1 MYNVFYLPSDLDLA
15 VSRDFGGGVPSST
28 LLSLGSIG
36 LMEVEIMAF
45 IMSIQ
50 IQIPIPRL
58 QCQGLQTVAE
68 YIFFIYQLYTPCVKR
83 PNMMILEI
91 SIRKVIDTIILKQ
104 GGTTEFCSAKNVFKK
119 ISFRQFT
126 SSICVQNKCK
136 TSKKEFSFRVA
147 ALLERVKVAQ
157 LVL

>member
-1 MYNVFYLPSDLDLA
+1 
-15 VSRDFGGGVPSST
+15 
-28 LLSLGSIG
+28 
-36 LMEVEIMAF
+36 MAF
-45 IMSIQ
+45 IISIQ

-91 SIRKVIDTIILKQ
+91 SIRKVIDTTILKQ
-104 GGTTEFCSAKNVFKK
+104 GGTREFCSAKNVFKK
-119 ISFRQFT
+119 ISFWQFT
-126 SSICVQNKCK
+126 SSIFVQNKCK
-136 TSKKEFSFRVA
+136 TSMKEFSFRVA

>member
-1 MYNVFYLPSDLDLA
+1 MYNVFCLPSDLDLA

-45 IMSIQ
+45 IIS

-104 GGTTEFCSAKNVFKK
+104 GGTREFCSAKNVFKK
-119 ISFRQFT
+119 ISFWKFT
-126 SSICVQNKCK
+126 SSIFVQNKCK
-136 TSKKEFSFRVA
+136 TSMKEFSFRVA

>member
-1 MYNVFYLPSDLDLA
+1 
-15 VSRDFGGGVPSST
+15 
-28 LLSLGSIG
+28 
-36 LMEVEIMAF
+36 MAF
-45 IMSIQ
+45 IISIQ

-104 GGTTEFCSAKNVFKK
+104 GGTREFCSAKMYSRKFLFGSLPARFLFKINVKH
-119 ISFRQFT
+119 
-126 SSICVQNKCK
+126 
-136 TSKKEFSFRVA
+136 
-147 ALLERVKVAQ
+147 L
-157 LVL
+157 